1 MVNQKNNPLVMKAV
15 PILLILFVF
24 CLVVDNSFK
33 VVSVDMAKDLGI
45 SASTV
50 SWQATLAGLFI
61 GIGAVIYAALAD
73 FIDIRKLLIIG
84 IVLICVGSVMGF
96 IFQQSFPLI
105 VISRVIQTAGLA
117 SAETLYVIFVT
128 KHLPLEQQKKFLGF
142 STSCF
147 ALSQVIGAIAA
158 GYISTY
164 LGWTGLF
171 ILPLLTLV
179 ALPFVIKYVPKEEQQ
194 KGYIDVIGLFLIG
207 VTAAALMMYVSN
219 FNWLYLLGFI
229 VALVVFLLYIAK
241 AKKAFI
247 HISFFQNK
255 HFISIMFVAFIIY
268 SVQLA
273 YIFMFP
279 FIMESIFDIRLDI
292 VSLLLIPAYVLSAIV
307 GASSGTIAKYLNSR
321 QAISLSIL
329 LIGVSVL
336 AAGLFM
342 GSYAWI
348 FVISMIVFS
357 SSFAL
362 MYAPMIDTAIR
373 NIPAEKTGTAV
384 GFYNLILNVAASIGI
399 AYTAALMDNPA
410 LNKKIISFV
419 DGSTHII
426 YSNTLFVLTIIAL
439 VSFVLYMIF
448 SRNMP
453 KQVS

>member
-1 MVNQKNNPLVMKAV
+1 M
-15 PILLILFVF
+15 
-24 CLVVDNSFK
+24 
-33 VVSVDMAKDLGI
+33 
-45 SASTV
+45 
-50 SWQATLAGLFI
+50 
-61 GIGAVIYAALAD
+61 
-73 FIDIRKLLIIG
+73 
-84 IVLICVGSVMGF
+84 
-96 IFQQSFPLI
+96 
-105 VISRVIQTAGLA
+105 
-117 SAETLYVIFVT
+117 
-128 KHLPLEQQKKFLGF
+128 
-142 STSCF
+142 
-147 ALSQVIGAIAA
+147 
-158 GYISTY
+158 
-164 LGWTGLF
+164 
-171 ILPLLTLV
+171 
-179 ALPFVIKYVPKEEQQ
+179 PKEEQQ

-439 VSFVLYMIF
+439 VSLVLYMIF

>member
-1 MVNQKNNPLVMKAV
+1 MVEQQTNPLIKKAV

-24 CLVVDNSFK
+24 CLIVDNSFK

-73 FIDIRKLLIIG
+73 FINIRKLLVIG
-84 IVLICVGSVMGF
+84 IVLICIGSIMGF
-96 IFQQSFPLI
+96 IFQQSFPLV
-105 VISRVIQTAGLA
+105 VISRIIQTSGLA
-117 SAETLYVIFVT
+117 AAETLYVIFVT

-147 ALSQVIGAIAA
+147 AISQVVGALAA

-164 LGWTGLF
+164 LNWTGLF
-171 ILPLLTLV
+171 ILPLATIII
-179 ALPFVIKYVPKEEQQ
+179 LPFILKYVPKEEQQ
-194 KGYIDVIGLFLIG
+194 KGYIDVIGLFLVGI
-207 VTAAALMMYVSN
+207 TAAALMMYVSS

-229 VALVVFLLYIAK
+229 IALGLFLFYIAK

-247 HISFFQNK
+247 QISFFQDK
-255 HFISIMFVAFIIY
+255 HFISILLVAFVIY

-279 FIMESIFDIRLDI
+279 FVMESIFHIRLDI

-307 GASSGTIAKYLNSR
+307 GAFSGSIAKYLSSK
-321 QAISLSIL
+321 QAISTAIV
-329 LIGVSVL
+329 LIGASVL
-336 AAGLFM
+336 LAGLAM

-362 MYAPMIDTAIR
+362 MYAPMIDAAIR
-373 NIPAEKTGTAV
+373 TIPTEKTGTAV
-384 GFYNLILNVAASIGI
+384 GFYNLILNVAASVGI
-399 AYTAALMDNPA
+399 AYTAALMDNAA
-410 LNKKIISFV
+410 LNKTIFSYIQ
-419 DGSTHII
+419 GAQQTI

-439 VSFVLYMIF
+439 VSLLLYWTF
-448 SRNMP
+448 SRRTP